1 MKKWDRIAAV
11 VLILVGIGAAFGAL
25 EIGFGS
31 FKSPGPGFLPFWL
44 SVVLTIISAVYL
56 MINLGPDAKVKLWPE
71 KTWFRPLV
79 AILVMFAYGYFMKWF
94 GFCTATLVLFVTW
107 MTVVAKEKW
116 STVALVS
123 ILTTVIA
130 YLLFEVFLKVPLP
143 KGILF

>member
-1 MKKWDRIAAV
+1 MKKWERIAAV
-11 VLILVGIGAAFGAL
+11 VLILAGIGAAFGAL

-31 FKSPGPGFLPFWL
+31 FMSPGPGFLPFWL
-44 SVVLTIISAVYL
+44 SIVLAIISTVYL
-56 MINLGPDAKVKLWPE
+56 IINLGSDAKVKLWPG

-79 AILVMFAYGYFMKWF
+79 AIVVMFTYGYLMKWF

-123 ILTTVIA
+123 ILTTGIA

>member
-11 VLILVGIGAAFGAL
+11 FLILVGIGAAFGAL
-25 EIGFGS
+25 KIGFGS
-31 FKSPGPGFLPFWL
+31 FRSPGPGFLPFWL
-44 SVVLTIISAVYL
+44 SVVLTIVSAVYFI
-56 MINLGPDAKVKLWPE
+56 INLGHDAKVKLWPE

-79 AILVMFAYGYFMKWF
+79 AIVVMFAYGFFMKWF
-94 GFCTATLVLFVTW
+94 GFCTATLLLFVTW

-123 ILTTVIA
+123 ILTTVIT

>member
-31 FKSPGPGFLPFWL
+31 FRSPGPGFLPFWL
-44 SVVLTIISAVYL
+44 SVVLTIISAVYFI
-56 MINLGPDAKVKLWPE
+56 INLGRDAKVKLWPE

-79 AILVMFAYGYFMKWF
+79 AIVVMFAYGYFMKWF
-94 GFCTATLVLFVTW
+94 GFCTATLLLFVTW

-123 ILTTVIA
+123 ISTTVIT

>member
-11 VLILVGIGAAFGAL
+11 ALILLGIGAAFGAL

-31 FKSPGPGFLPFWL
+31 FRSPGPGFLPFWL
-44 SVVLTIISAVYL
+44 SVVLTITSAVYL

-123 ILTTVIA
+123 ILTTAIA

-143 KGILF
+143 RGILF

>member
-31 FKSPGPGFLPFWL
+31 FRSPGPGFLPFWL
-44 SVVLTIISAVYL
+44 SVVLTITSAVYL

-123 ILTTVIA
+123 ILTTAIA

-143 KGILF
+143 RGILF